1 MLSNNS
7 KILTFIVLNNL
18 IMTEKFKKLL
28 HLVAMCVA
36 LLAVVAFGVI
46 HAMTALDTKY
56 GTLIMVAYV
65 LMTIWAG
72 CRVVVLAKEYKR
84 L

>member
-1 MLSNNS
+1 MN
-7 KILTFIVLNNL
+7 
-18 IMTEKFKKLL
+18 EKFKKLL

-36 LLAVVAFGVI
+36 MLAVLVFGVL
-46 HAMTALDTKY
+46 HAITALDTKY
-56 GTLIMVAYV
+56 GTLIMAAYV
-65 LMTIWAG
+65 LMLIWAA